1 MIVTINTD
9 AAYHPEHKVA
19 AFAFWIASDRGRI
32 CHCGPLR
39 KKVSRPEQAEFKC
52 ILNAIY
58 VLGRQEY
65 KNITKIIINTDCLNV
80 IHLIK
85 KDKKKIQKY
94 HLGSWGRHLVVEY
107 ELMMIKFSL
116 ARIPIEFRHVPSHTG
131 DTTARSWVNDWCDR
145 HAKQAMWKKI
155 NFASK
160 I

>member
-9 AAYHPEHKVA
+9 AAYHSQHKVG
-19 AFAFWIASDRGRI
+19 AFAFWIVSDQGRI

-80 IHLIK
+80 IHLIR
-85 KDKKKIQKY
+85 KDKKKIQRY
-94 HLGSWGRHLVVEY
+94 GLASWGNALVIEY
-107 ELMMIKFSL
+107 ELMLLKFKL
-116 ARIPIEFRHVPSHTG
+116 FKIPIEFRHIPSHTG
-131 DTTARSWVNDWCDR
+131 DNTPKAWVNDWCDR
-145 HAKQAMWKKI
+145 QAKRELWKKI